1 MDQLRTARRLRA
13 FGFALCAALL
23 PALAAAQAW
32 PSKPVKI
39 IVGYPPGGG
48 TNTVARLLA
57 EHLSKSLGQQVV
69 VENRPGAGGRIATL
83 SVARSDPDGYTLM
96 FASDAELTI
105 AQVTVKAMPYDPL
118 KDLAPVALAGRGPYI
133 LVTHAGFAPRPTRAR
148 STSGRS
154 ARAARTT

>member
-83 SVARSDPDGYTLM
+83 PAR
-96 FASDAELTI
+96 
-105 AQVTVKAMPYDPL
+105 PL
-118 KDLAPVALAGRGPYI
+118 QWSKGCMRRWSRPSSRRSSAG
-133 LVTHAGFAPRPTRAR
+133 H
-148 STSGRS
+148 S
-154 ARAARTT
+154 RT